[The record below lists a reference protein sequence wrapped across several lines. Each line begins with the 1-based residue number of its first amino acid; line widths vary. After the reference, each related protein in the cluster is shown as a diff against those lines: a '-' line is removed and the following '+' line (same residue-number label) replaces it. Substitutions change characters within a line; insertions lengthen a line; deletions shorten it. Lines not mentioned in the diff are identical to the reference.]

1 MESSGDLFNTQLMNT
16 CTGQAPPSR
25 TAANTHRLTVFT
37 RDNVSE
43 SSRGQSTRLTSTF
56 PGEQAHGLQCAS
68 SSLLRARKR
77 AAVTARPCS
86 KHSATGTPPSPPPS
100 RCVQV
105 TGELG
110 SHRACLWTLCLASR
124 VHRSDHQLCDLP
136 LPSKQRGMYK
146 GLGKTWR
153 PTSEGDFTMLSPP
166 SQPGNELLGSLAGF
180 LLATLP

>member
-1 MESSGDLFNTQLMNT
+1 M
-16 CTGQAPPSR
+16 GQAPPSR

-146 GLGKTWR
+146 GWGRHGDPLQKG
-153 PTSEGDFTMLSPP
+153 TSPCFLHPP
-166 SQPGNELLGSLAGF
+166 SQETSSLAVWQGF
-180 LLATLP
+180 SWPPCPRS